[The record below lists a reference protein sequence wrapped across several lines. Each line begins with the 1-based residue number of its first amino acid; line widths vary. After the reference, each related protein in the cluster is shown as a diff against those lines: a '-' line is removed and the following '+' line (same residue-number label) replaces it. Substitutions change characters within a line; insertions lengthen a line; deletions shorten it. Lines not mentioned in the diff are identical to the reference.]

1 MVCISLPSVSEA
13 DPVVQARNIGK
24 DRESLRNVRP
34 TPLDT
39 MLDQYQAPD
48 IGDDTDTLDQVEEY
62 RNLFAEILVLG
73 SSIQELDGTERA
85 RFERRPADFTRQ
97 KDEQTREEIEQ
108 GVLQSVRKDGEQELG
123 GLTRILY
130 RQHAKKLKKAYTV
143 A

>member
-1 MVCISLPSVSEA
+1 MVHISVPIASEA
-13 DPVVQARNIGK
+13 DQAVQARNIGK
-24 DRESLRNVRP
+24 DRESLRNFEP

>member
-1 MVCISLPSVSEA
+1 MVRISLPSVSEA

-24 DRESLRNVRP
+24 DRESLRNFTP

-39 MLDQYQAPD
+39 MLDQYQVPEIRDEA
-48 IGDDTDTLDQVEEY
+48 DTLDQVEEY

-73 SSIQELDGTERA
+73 SNIQELDGTERA
-85 RFERRPADFTRQ
+85 RFERRPVDSAHQ
-97 KDEQTREEIEQ
+97 KDDQTREEIEQ
-108 GVLQSVRKDGEQELG
+108 GALESVRRDGKQELG